1 MEPEVASRIFEPF
14 FTTKPQGKGTG
25 LGLATVYGFADRL
38 GGTVTVESE
47 PGAGA
52 TFTLRLPIAEVESSS
67 LPIVAPEA
75 PLPNHSGR
83 RLLLVDDEPGV
94 RRGTRRLLEKRGYI
108 VLEAGSA
115 DEALAVL
122 EHATVDIVLTDH
134 AMPGRTGRQLIN
146 DLLERQPELRVV
158 LMSGF
163 AGEGDVRAD
172 IAGRTVRFLAKP
184 FTLAELLRA
193 LD

>member
-1 MEPEVASRIFEPF
+1 VSVDSAP
-14 FTTKPQGKGTG
+14 
-25 LGLATVYGFADRL
+25 DR
-38 GGTVTVESE
+38 
-47 PGAGA
+47 GA
-52 TFTLRLPIAEVESSS
+52 TFTVRLPIAEPAPSS
-67 LPIVAPEA
+67 LPIVAPDA
-75 PLPNHSGR
+75 PLPDHTGR
-83 RLLLVDDEPGV
+83 RILLVDDEPGV
-94 RRGTRRLLEKRGYI
+94 RRGTRRLLERRGYT

-115 DEALAVL
+115 DEALAML

-146 DLLERQPELRVV
+146 DLLAQRPELRVV

-163 AGEGDVRAD
+163 AGEGEVRAD
-172 IAGRTVRFLAKP
+172 IAGRTIRFLPKP